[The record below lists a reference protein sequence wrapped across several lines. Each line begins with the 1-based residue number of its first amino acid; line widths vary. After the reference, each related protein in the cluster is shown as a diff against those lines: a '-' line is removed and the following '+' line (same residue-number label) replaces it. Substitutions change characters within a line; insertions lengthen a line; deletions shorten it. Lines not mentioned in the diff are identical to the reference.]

1 MHEVLAA
8 QKKLGKEKMGQLQK
22 KDVADPCGIETGF
35 KKLATA
41 STKGVNAPGPFAAGL
56 GGKVSQP
63 LPGR

>member
-1 MHEVLAA
+1 MIVPSPVVGIHAGGGDSHRNQSL
-8 QKKLGKEKMGQLQK
+8 
-22 KDVADPCGIETGF
+22 ADPCGIETGF